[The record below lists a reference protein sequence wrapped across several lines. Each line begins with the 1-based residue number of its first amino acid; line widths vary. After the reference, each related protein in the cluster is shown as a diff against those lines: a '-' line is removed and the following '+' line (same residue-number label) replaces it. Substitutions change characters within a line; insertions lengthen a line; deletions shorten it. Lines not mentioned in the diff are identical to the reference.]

1 MNECQIHEKL
11 EFHGFQSIIGIQIE
25 FCKLF
30 EINKSKKKDFFFLCF
45 VCLFNGNPL
54 WNFQNNVA
62 CLGNFKTYF
71 SNKLMNL

>member
-54 WNFQNNVA
+54 
-62 CLGNFKTYF
+62 
-71 SNKLMNL
+71 